1 LQKRSITLSILL
13 TEATPYV
20 FVCIQSHVSVICV
33 YIYIHIYMY
42 AYVHVRLHMRSVYAY
57 LHICT
62 FTYTRI
68 VDGGCYGV
76 ATIGRLLKTISLFC
90 KRALSKRQYSAKETY
105 DSKEPTTCSHPI
117 RASTMVSFAEY
128 SLFNGALLQ
137 KKPLNLRSC
146 ASTMLV
152 CRTHLLSRPTS
163 RHISVC
169 VYVYAYTH
177 THINIYICAQLHT
190 HL

>member
-1 LQKRSITLSILL
+1 
-13 TEATPYV
+13 
-20 FVCIQSHVSVICV
+20 V
-33 YIYIHIYMY
+33 YIYIYIYLY
-42 AYVHVRLHMRSVYAY
+42 AYVHVRVHVRSAHIY
-57 LHICT
+57 LHICA
-62 FTYTRI
+62 FTYTHI

-76 ATIGRLLKTISLFC
+76 ATIGRLLKIISLFC

-105 DSKEPTTCSHPI
+105 DFKEPTTCSHPI
-117 RASTMVSFAEY
+117 RASTMVSFAEC

-137 KKPLNLRSC
+137 KRPVNLRSR
-146 ASTMLV
+146 ASAMLV
-152 CRTHLLSRPTS
+152 CRAHLFSRQTL

-177 THINIYICAQLHT
+177 THIDIYICAQLHT